1 MTKKALQAP
10 RWVHF
15 GVGNIFRVFIGG
27 IADEL
32 ITQGYLD
39 WGLTCVETFDFEVVD
54 KIYRPYDNYL
64 ELSVIL
70 RGDGTRENRV
80 LGSMADFH
88 DQEQWNRLKDVF
100 KSQDLQFVSFTI
112 TEKGYALKKPNGEY
126 FDYIQNGINNGLNQ
140 STSAMAILT
149 AMLWERYQDSQT
161 PIVLVSMDNCS
172 HNGNLLKSSVLTIA
186 EEWQN
191 KDFVNK
197 DFVNY
202 LNDEKKVVFLWTM
215 IDKITPRPGESIA
228 DGLKDRELLKMGR
241 QVVYVEG
248 LPVVENLK
256 IISPQDFLD
265 ELFDDCF
272 PNEYLRDTNLRL
284 STDVSQGVG
293 VRFSETIKAYVK
305 RYGTA
310 ENLVAIPLK
319 IVGWLRYTL
328 RVDDQGQPYE
338 LAPDPMNEEFTE
350 LFKDIIIGIQQL

>member
-1 MTKKALQAP
+1 
-10 RWVHF
+10 
-15 GVGNIFRVFIGG
+15 
-27 IADEL
+27 
-32 ITQGYLD
+32 
-39 WGLTCVETFDFEVVD
+39 
-54 KIYRPYDNYL
+54 
-64 ELSVIL
+64 
-70 RGDGTRENRV
+70 
-80 LGSMADFH
+80 
-88 DQEQWNRLKDVF
+88 
-100 KSQDLQFVSFTI
+100 
-112 TEKGYALKKPNGEY
+112 
-126 FDYIQNGINNGLNQ
+126 
-140 STSAMAILT
+140 MAILT
-149 AMLWERYQDSQT
+149 AMLWERYQDSKT
-161 PIVLVSMDNCS
+161 PIALVSMDNCS

-191 KDFVNK
+191 KDFVSK

-202 LNDEKKVVFLWTM
+202 LNDEKKVAFLWTM
-215 IDKITPRPGESIA
+215 IDKITPRPSESIA
-228 DGLKDRELLKMGR
+228 DGLKNRELLKMGR

-319 IVGWLRYTL
+319 IVGWLRYML
-328 RVDDQGQPYE
+328 GVDDQGQSYE

-350 LFKDIIIGIQQL
+350 LFKDIIIGVQQL